1 MRWVTGLILG
11 VIVGLLAVAIIL
23 PSGMYAYYQAYD
35 TIDDLN
41 LGTQGNQTR
50 TNINTNVWGAFSL
63 LAVTPTLIGAAAII
77 MILVA
82 AFAAIKLR

>member
-1 MRWVTGLILG
+1 MRWVTGLVLS
-11 VIVGLLAVAIIL
+11 VIIGLLAVAIIL

-50 TNINTNVWGAFSL
+50 TTMNTGVWGAFNL
-63 LAVTPTLIGAAAII
+63 LAISPTLIGAAAII
-77 MILVA
+77 MILVSV
-82 AFAAIKLR
+82 FAYIKLK